1 MDKFLEMK
9 GHYLNIDNA
18 PIHTGKIIGE
28 MIKKHSYKWIYLP
41 SYSLELN
48 PIEQFW
54 SVVKS
59 SIKRE
64 FIFKK
69 DTIHL
74 K

>member
-18 PIHTGKIIGE
+18 PIHT
-28 MIKKHSYKWIYLP
+28 
-41 SYSLELN
+41 ELN